1 MIINAPHTLDWLG
14 ALQTGRLYLPDFL
27 SFLSVELFIWV
38 HGATHSLCKIRSL
51 EYLSSQSSCMW
62 LSSSTSVTSVWWIIC
77 ESVFLVWVWKS
88 SKPTG
93 IQSQTSQLTFRSWLP
108 FHLSKY
114 VLCFQIFYLLCF
126 LLFYLKPVFFS
137 PFFSLWCDC
146 SFHPAHYLILLLDN
160 CCGYGHCLTD
170 HHSFERLCASPQL
183 L

>member
-14 ALQTGRLYLPDFL
+14 DLQMGRLYLPDFL

-51 EYLSSQSSCMW
+51 EYLSSQSCCMW

-77 ESVFLVWVWKS
+77 ESVIPGLGVEIIKTYWHSITDFS
-88 SKPTG
+88 AH
-93 IQSQTSQLTFRSWLP
+93 LP
-108 FHLSKY
+108 FLASISS
-114 VLCFQIFYLLCF
+114 FQIRSVFSNFYLLCF

-170 HHSFERLCASPQL
+170 HHI
-183 L
+183 

>member
-77 ESVFLVWVWKS
+77 ESVIPGLGVEIIKTYWHSITDFS
-88 SKPTG
+88 AH
-93 IQSQTSQLTFRSWLP
+93 LP
-108 FHLSKY
+108 FLGSISS
-114 VLCFQIFYLLCF
+114 FQIRSVFSNFLSFMFSTFLSETCLF
-126 LLFYLKPVFFS
+126 FTLLFFMMWLFFS
-137 PFFSLWCDC
+137 SSTL
-146 SFHPAHYLILLLDN
+146 SYIVV
-160 CCGYGHCLTD
+160 
-170 HHSFERLCASPQL
+170 R
-183 L
+183 